1 MENDDGKYLVNTEQ
15 QSDSGV
21 PVRDWQWVE
30 SGDRNDDNTLTVTG
44 KNKLIDFL
52 LSIYFTSYFF
62 ISQGAPD
69 KLGKMILSSGNGPSR
84 EQCPDCLGEY
94 HQLPEDYNGKPAF
107 RSLPRD
113 GRNVR
118 YVIYIG
124 NNIIYNCHNIVL
136 IFHTR
141 IRLVHHT

>member
-1 MENDDGKYLVNTEQ
+1 MKKQLHPSERNINTEGP
-15 QSDSGV
+15 SLDFS
-21 PVRDWQWVE
+21 
-30 SGDRNDDNTLTVTG
+30 STMKLFLLTLFALTLTVTG